1 MRRRRGP
8 GGMTEPGV
16 TFSDMTISSGRPEV
30 SDRALMRRVAGGDE
44 PAFTSLVDRYGPRLF
59 VVARRLLGSPAD
71 AEDAVQRTLLRCL
84 TGARSYRPAWAV
96 STWLYRILTNV
107 CIDQMRRRGPAE
119 AWRRSATHDAAAP
132 DGRQAGGGGRRSRAI
147 ARIDAADRI
156 HRRLDLDRALARVPR
171 EARLLLALRYADGLS
186 YSELA
191 RTRGISIN
199 TVKSQLAR
207 GKSILRAALEGE

>member
-1 MRRRRGP
+1 
-8 GGMTEPGV
+8 MTESGATLP
-16 TFSDMTISSGRPEV
+16 DMTTTSGRPAV
-30 SDRALMRRVAGGDE
+30 SDRALMRRVADGDE
-44 PAFTSLVDRYGPRLF
+44 PAFTALVDRYGPRLF

-96 STWLYRILTNV
+96 STWMYRILTNV
-107 CIDQMRRRGPAE
+107 CIDQMRRHGTAE
-119 AWRRSATHDAAAP
+119 SWRR
-132 DGRQAGGGGRRSRAI
+132 QVRRSRA
-147 ARIDAADRI
+147 DGEKTTDRI
-156 HRRLDLDRALARVPR
+156 HRRLDLDRALALVPA

-191 RTRGISIN
+191 RARGISVN

>member
-1 MRRRRGP
+1 
-8 GGMTEPGV
+8 MTESGV
-16 TFSDMTISSGRPEV
+16 TLPDMTTFPGRPEV
-30 SDRALMRRVAGGDE
+30 SDRALMRRVADGDE
-44 PAFTSLVDRYGPRLF
+44 PAFTTLVDRYGPRLF

-107 CIDQMRRRGPAE
+107 CIDQMRRRSTAE
-119 AWRRSATHDAAAP
+119 TWRRRATHDGSDAG
-132 DGRQAGGGGRRSRAI
+132 GRPAGGGGRRIPAA
-147 ARIDAADRI
+147 ARTDAADRI
-156 HRRLDLDRALARVPR
+156 QRRLDLDRALARVPR
-171 EARLLLALRYADGLS
+171 ESRLLLALRYADGLS

-191 RTRGISIN
+191 RARGISVN

-207 GKSILRAALEGE
+207 GKSILRAALEGD

>member
-1 MRRRRGP
+1 MTGP
-8 GGMTEPGV
+8 GATTLESTTSQDAPAV
-16 TFSDMTISSGRPEV
+16 P
-30 SDRALMRRVAGGDE
+30 DRALMRRVADGDDA
-44 PAFTSLVDRYGPRLF
+44 AFTLLVDRYGPRLF

-107 CIDQMRRRGPAE
+107 CIDQMRRHGTAE
-119 AWRRSATHDAAAP
+119 AWRRRAARDATGI
-132 DGRQAGGGGRRSRAI
+132 DGQTDGAGGRRPPGAGRAG
-147 ARIDAADRI
+147 AADRI
-156 HRRLDLDRALARVPR
+156 HRRLDLDRALARVPP

-191 RTRGISIN
+191 RARGISVN

-207 GKSILRAALEGE
+207 GKSILRAALEGD